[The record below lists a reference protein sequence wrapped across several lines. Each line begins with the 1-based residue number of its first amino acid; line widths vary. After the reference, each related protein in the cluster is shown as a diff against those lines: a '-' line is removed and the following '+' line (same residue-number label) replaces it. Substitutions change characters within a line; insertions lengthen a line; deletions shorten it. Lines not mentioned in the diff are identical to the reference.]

1 MLTQYPNANFVPGHG
16 NVATASD
23 IRDFRNYLD
32 DLRARVTK
40 GIADGLTVDQ
50 AKQQLT
56 LPDRYKTFAFQNFA
70 APNVEDMYKELKGT
84 KGK

>member
-1 MLTQYPNANFVPGHG
+1 MVLQKDVAGNFV
-16 NVATASD
+16 AEAAD
-23 IRDFRNYLD
+23 IKAFRDYLD
-32 DLRARVTK
+32 DLRSRVMK

-56 LPDRYKTFAFQNFA
+56 LPDKYKTFAFQNFA
-70 APNVEDMYKELKGT
+70 TSNVEDVYKELKGT